1 MPCVCSVIYHRGSQT
16 VVGTSVT
23 HLAAPCVTSLF
34 LPHFDIISYLLL
46 DRHMATCILF
56 VEFMGTWWQGFFRHG
71 AVLCLTAYL

>member
-1 MPCVCSVIYHRGSQT
+1 MI
-16 VVGTSVT
+16 GTSVT

-56 VEFMGTWWQGFFRHG
+56 IEFMGTWWQGFFRHG